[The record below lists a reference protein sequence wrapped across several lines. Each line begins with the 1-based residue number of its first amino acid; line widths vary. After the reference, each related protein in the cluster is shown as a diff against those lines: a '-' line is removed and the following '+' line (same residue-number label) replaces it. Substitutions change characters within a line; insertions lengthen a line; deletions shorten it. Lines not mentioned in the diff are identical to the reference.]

1 MTMNDSAR
9 LAASW
14 VEDPMPGTGR
24 RRPRADERSDA
35 RRLSLNGEWAFTLAP
50 TADGTGDTFGDPLLD
65 DSGWDRIRV
74 PAHWVLEGHG
84 QPLYTNTAFPIP
96 IDPPRV
102 PEENPTGDYR
112 RHFTLPEGWRHDDT
126 VLRFQGVDS
135 CGTVWLNG
143 VLLGHSK
150 GSRLPVEYEVGE
162 HLVAGDN
169 VLAVRVHRWSSGT
182 YLEDQD
188 MWWLP
193 GIFRDVDLL
202 ERPQGSIDDVQVTAR
217 YDHRDGVGVLR
228 VDTDIPGLV
237 DVPELGIRDLP
248 TGTATALPVE
258 PWSAEEPRLYTAR
271 LRPRPTDAA
280 PGVPETI
287 ELRIGFRTVAIEDG
301 RLLVNGVP
309 ILFRGV
315 NRHEHDQD
323 RGRSLDT
330 ETMRQD
336 ILLMK
341 QHNLNAVR
349 TSHYPPH
356 PDFLRLCDELGLWVV
371 EECDL
376 ETHGFIYTDW
386 AGNPP
391 TEPVWRDAMLDRVQ
405 RMVERDKNHPSVV
418 VWSMA
423 NESWV
428 GENFDV
434 LEQWIRERDPS
445 RPIMY
450 ERDPSYRNSDFSSLM
465 YPDQELLEAIGR
477 REEPTPAGVVAGSPD
492 DVRRR
497 RLPFLLCEYAHAM
510 GNGPGSLVDYQRI
523 LESSDRFCGGFVW
536 EWIDH
541 GFRST
546 DAAGREFVMHGGD
559 VAFRPNGGRYCL
571 DGLVF
576 ADRTPSPGLAELHAA
591 ISPVE
596 LRLDVHNSCS
606 CASNQDSGP
615 ASPRADTR
623 AGTASRSCGHQTAGT
638 LTVRNKHD
646 VRSLGHLA
654 LRWQLEDDGQVV
666 ANGELAT
673 PDVGARSEATVDLP
687 SDAPVA
693 ATGTD
698 PVSGAPVERWLTVR
712 AVLATDEPWAGAGH
726 EVAFGQVLIPGD
738 PTPEPHRGAVPPT
751 GARRVLAPVD
761 RTAGQRLTLGPASF
775 DARTG
780 RLRSLGAL
788 DLDGPILDIMR
799 APTENDRGQ
808 GPRNTAAASWKLT
821 GLDRFLHRT
830 DAVEHVEDLRGGTGL
845 RVHGRSAP
853 AAHGLGLRWTF
864 DWTMLGDALELSVTV
879 VPEGVWEHTP
889 IGDHLLT
896 LPRLGLRLGLP
907 SAYRRATWF
916 GRGPGESYVDSLAAA
931 RIGRFTS
938 TIDAMQTDY
947 PVPEENGNHVGTRWL
962 ELAGE
967 EVPTLRAEQLD
978 PAGFDF
984 TARRWTS
991 EALEEAR
998 HPQDL
1003 RDSGRVWLNLDHAQ
1017 QGLGSSSCGPALP
1030 ERYRVPV
1037 TETTFGVRLRT
1048 VTPDPAG

>member
-1 MTMNDSAR
+1 MSSTAERVAPKQAAIDRLGDHR

-14 VEDPMPGTGR
+14 VEDPVPGTGR
-24 RRPRADERSDA
+24 RAPRADERSDA
-35 RRLSLNGEWAFTLAP
+35 AKVSLNGEWAFTLSP
-50 TADGTGDTFGDPLLD
+50 TADGTGPGFSDPQLD
-65 DSGWDRIRV
+65 DTGWDRIRV

-84 QPLYTNTAFPIP
+84 QPLYTNTAMPIP

-112 RHFTLPEGWRHDDT
+112 RSFTLPDDWRRTGT
-126 VLRFQGVDS
+126 VLRFQGIDS

-143 VLLGHSK
+143 QLLGHSK
-150 GSRLPVEYEVGE
+150 GSRLPVEYEVGDRLRTGE
-162 HLVAGDN
+162 N

-193 GIFRDVDLL
+193 GIFRDVELL
-202 ERPQGSIDDVQVTAR
+202 ERPAGTIDDVFVHAR
-217 YDHRDGVGVLR
+217 YDHRDGIGVLR
-228 VDTDIPGLV
+228 VDTDVPGLV
-237 DVPELGIRDLP
+237 DVPELGIHGLP

-258 PWSAEEPRLYTAR
+258 PWSAEEPRLYTAL
-271 LRPRPTDAA
+271 LRARPTDETPA
-280 PGVPETI
+280 PAETI
-287 ELRIGFRTVAIEDG
+287 ALRVGFRTVSIEDG
-301 RLLVNGVP
+301 RFLVNGVP
-309 ILFRGV
+309 VLFRGV

-323 RGRSLDT
+323 RGRSLDV
-330 ETMRQD
+330 ETMRRD

-341 QHNLNAVR
+341 QHNINAVR

-356 PDFLRLCDELGLWVV
+356 PEFLRLCDELGLWVV

-391 TEPVWRDAMLDRVQ
+391 AEPIWREAMLDRIQ
-405 RMVERDKNHPSVV
+405 RMVERDKNQPSIV

-434 LEQWIRERDPS
+434 LERWIRDRDPS

-465 YPDQELLEAIGR
+465 YPDEELLAAIGR
-477 REEPTPAGVVAGSPD
+477 REEPTPTGVVAGSPD

-523 LESSDRFCGGFVW
+523 LEGSDRFCGGFVW

-546 DAAGREFVMHGGD
+546 DAAGNEFVMHGGD
-559 VAFRPNGGRYCL
+559 IAFRPNGGRYCL

-596 LRLDVHNSCS
+596 LLPDISRGVLD
-606 CASNQDSGP
+606 
-615 ASPRADTR
+615 
-623 AGTASRSCGHQTAGT
+623 
-638 LTVRNKHD
+638 VRNKYD
-646 VRSLGHLA
+646 VRSLAHLE
-654 LRWQLEDDGQVV
+654 LRWQVEDAGVVV
-666 ANGELAT
+666 ADG
-673 PDVGARSEATVDLP
+673 TVDLP
-687 SDAPVA
+687 SIGARSSGSVA
-693 ATGTD
+693 LPAEALLPPTGVD
-698 PVSGAPVERWLTVR
+698 PVSGMPLERWLSIR
-712 AVLATDEPWAGAGH
+712 AVLAADAPWAPAGH
-726 EVAFGQVLIPGD
+726 EITLGQAQISATPAAA
-738 PTPEPHRGAVPPT
+738 TPERPALSTPPRKHARAITAKTSDGALIQF
-751 GARRVLAPVD
+751 G
-761 RTAGQRLTLGPASF
+761 GGSF
-775 DARTG
+775 DPRTG
-780 RLRSLGAL
+780 RLRSLGTL
-788 DLDGPILDIMR
+788 QLVGPQLDIMR

-808 GPRNTAAASWKLT
+808 GSRNTAAASWKLT

-830 DAVEHVEDLRGGTGL
+830 DSVEQFDDGL
-845 RVHGRSAP
+845 RVFGRSAP

-864 DWTMLGDALELSVTV
+864 DWTAVGDALALAVTV
-879 VPEGVWEHTP
+879 VPEGIWEHTP
-889 IGDHLLT
+889 IGDHVLS

-907 SAYRRATWF
+907 VAYSEACWF

-938 TIDAMQTDY
+938 SIDALQTDY

-962 ELAGE
+962 ELRGGG
-967 EVPTLRAEQLD
+967 VPVLRAEQRF

-1003 RDSGRVWLNLDHAQ
+1003 RDSGRVWLNLDHGQ

-1030 ERYRVPV
+1030 DRYRVPV
-1037 TETTFGVRLRT
+1037 AETTFGVSLRVLDDRT
-1048 VTPDPAG
+1048 H

>member
-1 MTMNDSAR
+1 MNDSAG

-14 VEDPMPGTGR
+14 VEDPIPGTGR
-24 RRPRADERSDA
+24 RRPRADELSDA
-35 RRLSLNGEWAFTLAP
+35 RRLSLNGDWAFTLSP
-50 TADGTGDTFGDPLLD
+50 TADGTGDTVGDPSLD
-65 DSGWDRIRV
+65 DASWDRIRV

-112 RHFTLPEGWRHDDT
+112 RTFVLPVGWRRTDT

-150 GSRLPVEYEVGE
+150 GSRLPVEYDIGE
-162 HLVAGDN
+162 HLVSGEN

-202 ERPQGSIDDVQVTAR
+202 ERPAGAIDDVQVRAS
-217 YDHRDGVGVLR
+217 YDHRDGIGVLR
-228 VDTDIPGLV
+228 VDTDVPGLV

-258 PWSAEEPRLYTAR
+258 PWSAEVPRLYTAH
-271 LRPRPTDAA
+271 LRPRPTD
-280 PGVPETI
+280 ETPVAGETV

-301 RLLVNGVP
+301 RFLVNGVP
-309 ILFRGV
+309 VLFRGV

-341 QHNLNAVR
+341 QHNINAVR

-405 RMVERDKNHPSVV
+405 RMVERDKNHPSIV

-445 RPIMY
+445 RPILY

-497 RLPFLLCEYAHAM
+497 RLPFLLSEYAHAM

-546 DAAGREFVMHGGD
+546 DAAGNAFIMHGGD

-596 LRLDVHNSCS
+596 LLLDVHNSCS
-606 CASNQDSGP
+606 CPPNPNSDPDWREPDTA
-615 ASPRADTR
+615 ARATC
-623 AGTASRSCGHQTAGT
+623 RSCGRETGGT

-646 VRSLGHLA
+646 VRTLGHLA
-654 LRWQLEDDGQVV
+654 LRWQVEDDGIAV
-666 ANGELAT
+666 ASGELAM
-673 PDVGARSEATVDLP
+673 PSVDPRSQAIVDLP
-687 SDAPVA
+687 VA
-693 ATGTD
+693 ALAPTTVDVD

-712 AVLATDEPWAGAGH
+712 AVLAADEPWATAGH
-726 EVAFGQVLIPGD
+726 EVAFGQTRIAADRPTD
-738 PTPEPHRGAVPPT
+738 PTGVTGPVPT
-751 GARRVLAPVD
+751 TARRPLDHAD
-761 RTAGQRLTLGPASF
+761 RTPGHRITLGAGSF

-780 RLRSLGAL
+780 RLRALG
-788 DLDGPILDIMR
+788 DLEFDGPALDIMR

-830 DAVEHVEDLRGGTGL
+830 DAVERIDDGQGGGL
-845 RVHGRSAP
+845 RVSGRSAP

-864 DWTMLGDALELSVTV
+864 DWTDVGGALDLSVTV
-879 VPEGVWEHTP
+879 VPEGIWEHTP
-889 IGDHLLT
+889 IGDHVLT

-907 SAYRRATWF
+907 GSYTDATWF

-931 RIGRFTS
+931 RVGRFTS
-938 TIDAMQTDY
+938 SVDGLQTDY
-947 PVPEENGNHVGTRWL
+947 PVPEENGNHVGTRWV
-962 ELAGE
+962 ELTGDGL
-967 EVPTLRAEQLD
+967 PTLRAEQLQD
-978 PAGFDF
+978 TGFDF

-1037 TETTFGVRLRT
+1037 AETTFGVRLRT
-1048 VTPDPAG
+1048 LTPAPAG

>member
-1 MTMNDSAR
+1 MNDSAR

-14 VEDPMPGTGR
+14 VEDPIPGTGR
-24 RRPRADERSDA
+24 RRPRADELSDT

-50 TADGTGDTFGDPLLD
+50 TADGTGDTFGDPHLD

-237 DVPELGIRDLP
+237 DVPKLGIRDLP

-258 PWSAEEPRLYTAR
+258 PWSAEEPRLYTAT

-280 PGVPETI
+280 PDVPETI

-315 NRHEHDQD
+315 NRHEHDQH

-405 RMVERDKNHPSVV
+405 RMVERDKNHPSIV

-445 RPIMY
+445 RPMMY

-477 REEPTPAGVVAGSPD
+477 REEPTPAGVVPGSPD

-596 LRLDVHNSCS
+596 LLLDVHNSCS
-606 CASNQDSGP
+606 CASNRDSGP

-687 SDAPVA
+687 SDALVA

-738 PTPEPHRGAVPPT
+738 PAPEPHRGAVPPN

-761 RTAGQRLTLGPASF
+761 RTAGQRIALGPASF

-788 DLDGPILDIMR
+788 DLEGPVLDIMR

-830 DAVEHVEDLRGGTGL
+830 DAVERIEDRLGGTGL
-845 RVHGRSAP
+845 RVRGRSAP

-864 DWTMLGDALELSVTV
+864 DWTTLGDALELSVTI

-889 IGDHLLT
+889 IGDHMLT

-907 SAYRRATWF
+907 SAYHRATWF

-931 RIGRFTS
+931 RFGRFTS
-938 TIDAMQTDY
+938 SIDALQTDY

-1048 VTPDPAG
+1048 VTPGPAG

>member
-1 MTMNDSAR
+1 MNDSAG

-14 VEDPMPGTGR
+14 VEDPIPGTGR
-24 RRPRADERSDA
+24 RRPRADELSDA
-35 RRLSLNGEWAFTLAP
+35 RRLSLNGDWAFTLSP
-50 TADGTGDTFGDPLLD
+50 TADGTGDTFGDPSLD
-65 DSGWDRIRV
+65 DSSWDRIRV

-112 RHFTLPEGWRHDDT
+112 RTFILPVGWRRTDT

-150 GSRLPVEYEVGE
+150 GSRLPVEYDVGE
-162 HLVAGDN
+162 HLVAGEN

-202 ERPQGSIDDVQVTAR
+202 ERPAGAIDDVQVRAS
-217 YDHRDGVGVLR
+217 YDHRDGIGVLR
-228 VDTDIPGLV
+228 VDTDVPGLV

-258 PWSAEEPRLYTAR
+258 PWSAEVPRLYTAH
-271 LRPRPTDAA
+271 LRPRPTD
-280 PGVPETI
+280 ETPVAGETV
-287 ELRIGFRTVAIEDG
+287 ELRIGFRTVSIEDG
-301 RLLVNGVP
+301 RFLVNGVP
-309 ILFRGV
+309 VLFRGV

-323 RGRSLDT
+323 RGRSLDR

-341 QHNLNAVR
+341 QHNINAVR

-405 RMVERDKNHPSVV
+405 RMVERDKNHPSIV

-465 YPDQELLEAIGR
+465 YPDEELLEAIGR

-546 DAAGREFVMHGGD
+546 DAAGNEFVMHGGD

-596 LRLDVHNSCS
+596 LLLDVHSSCS
-606 CASNQDSGP
+606 CGARRRTGPDS
-615 ASPRADTR
+615 RQADT
-623 AGTASRSCGHQTAGT
+623 AIGAICRSCGRQAGGT
-638 LTVRNKHD
+638 LTVRNKYD
-646 VRSLGHLA
+646 VRSLDHLA
-654 LRWQLEDDGQVV
+654 LRWVMEDDGIAV
-666 ANGELAT
+666 ASGELEMPA
-673 PDVGARSEATVDLP
+673 VGARSAATVDLP
-687 SDAPVA
+687 AEALVPTAVDV
-693 ATGTD
+693 D

-712 AVLATDEPWAGAGH
+712 AVLAADELWASAGH
-726 EVAFGQVLIPGD
+726 EVAFGQARIVADRPAD
-738 PTPEPHRGAVPPT
+738 PTGITAPVPT
-751 GARRVLAPVD
+751 TARRPLAHGD
-761 RTAGQRLTLGPASF
+761 RTPGHRITLGAGSF

-780 RLRSLGAL
+780 RLVTLGDL
-788 DLDGPILDIMR
+788 ELDGPVLDIMR

-830 DAVEHVEDLRGGTGL
+830 DAVERIDDGQGGGL
-845 RVHGRSAP
+845 RVSGRSAP

-864 DWTMLGDALELSVTV
+864 DWTDVGGALDLSVTV
-879 VPEGVWEHTP
+879 VPEGIWEHTP
-889 IGDHLLT
+889 IGDHVLT

-907 SAYRRATWF
+907 GRYRDASWF

-931 RIGRFTS
+931 RVGRFTS
-938 TIDAMQTDY
+938 SVDGLQTDY
-947 PVPEENGNHVGTRWL
+947 PVPEENGNHVGTRWV
-962 ELAGE
+962 ELTGDGL
-967 EVPTLRAEQLD
+967 PTLRAEQLQD
-978 PAGFDF
+978 TGFDF

-1003 RDSGRVWLNLDHAQ
+1003 RDSDRVWLNLDHAQ

-1037 TETTFGVRLRT
+1037 AETTFGVRLRT
-1048 VTPDPAG
+1048 LTPAPAG

>member
-1 MTMNDSAR
+1 MNDSAG

-14 VEDPMPGTGR
+14 VEDPIPGTGR
-24 RRPRADERSDA
+24 RRPRADELSDA
-35 RRLSLNGEWAFTLAP
+35 RRLSLNGDWAFTLSP
-50 TADGTGDTFGDPLLD
+50 TADGTGDTFGDPSLD
-65 DSGWDRIRV
+65 DSSWDRIRV

-112 RHFTLPEGWRHDDT
+112 RTFTLPEDWRRSDT

-150 GSRLPVEYEVGE
+150 GSRLPVEYDVGE
-162 HLVAGDN
+162 HLVSGEN

-202 ERPQGSIDDVQVTAR
+202 ERPAGAIDDVQVR
-217 YDHRDGVGVLR
+217 VSYDHRDGIGVLR
-228 VDTDIPGLV
+228 VDTDVPGLV

-258 PWSAEEPRLYTAR
+258 PWSAEVPRLYTAH
-271 LRPRPTDAA
+271 LRPRPTD
-280 PGVPETI
+280 ETPVAGETV
-287 ELRIGFRTVAIEDG
+287 ELRIGFRTVSIEDG
-301 RLLVNGVP
+301 RFLVNGVP
-309 ILFRGV
+309 VLFRGV

-405 RMVERDKNHPSVV
+405 RMVERDKNHPSIV

-546 DAAGREFVMHGGD
+546 DAAGNAFVMHGGD

-596 LRLDVHNSCS
+596 LL
-606 CASNQDSGP
+606 
-615 ASPRADTR
+615 ADAT
-623 AGTASRSCGHQTAGT
+623 TGT

-646 VRSLGHLA
+646 MRSLDHLA
-654 LRWQLEDDGQVV
+654 LRWQLEDDGLVV
-666 ANGELAT
+666 ASGALTT
-673 PDVGARSEATVDLP
+673 PSVDPRSAATVDLP
-687 SDAPVA
+687 AE
-693 ATGTD
+693 ATVPTAGVD

-712 AVLATDEPWAGAGH
+712 AVLAADEPWAPAGH
-726 EVAFGQVLIPGD
+726 EVAFGQARIAADRPAD
-738 PTPEPHRGAVPPT
+738 PTGVTAPVPAA
-751 GARRVLAPVD
+751 ARRPLAHAN
-761 RTAGQRLTLGPASF
+761 RTPGHRITLGAGSF

-780 RLRSLGAL
+780 RLRALG
-788 DLDGPILDIMR
+788 DLEFDGPVLDIMR

-830 DAVEHVEDLRGGTGL
+830 DAVERIDDGQGGGL
-845 RVHGRSAP
+845 RVSGRSAP

-864 DWTMLGDALELSVTV
+864 DWTDVGGALDLSVTV
-879 VPEGVWEHTP
+879 VPEGIWEHTP
-889 IGDHLLT
+889 IGDHVLT

-907 SAYRRATWF
+907 GSYTDATWF

-931 RIGRFTS
+931 RVGRFTS
-938 TIDAMQTDY
+938 SVDGLQTDY
-947 PVPEENGNHVGTRWL
+947 PVPEENGNHVGTRWV
-962 ELAGE
+962 ELTGDGL
-967 EVPTLRAEQLD
+967 PTLRAEQLQD
-978 PAGFDF
+978 TGFDF

-1017 QGLGSSSCGPALP
+1017 QGIGSSSCGPALP

-1037 TETTFGVRLRT
+1037 AETTFGVRLRT
-1048 VTPDPAG
+1048 LTPDPAG

>member
-1 MTMNDSAR
+1 MNDSAL

-14 VEDPMPGTGR
+14 VEDPVPGSGR
-24 RRPRADERSDA
+24 RKPRADERSDA
-35 RRLSLNGEWAFTLAP
+35 ARVSLNGDWAFTLSP
-50 TADGTGDTFGDPLLD
+50 TADGTGPGFSDPALD
-65 DSGWDRIRV
+65 DTGWDRIRV

-84 QPLYTNTAFPIP
+84 TPLYTNTALPIP

-112 RHFTLPEGWRHDDT
+112 RTFILPDDWRTTGT
-126 VLRFQGVDS
+126 VLRFQGIDS

-143 VLLGHSK
+143 ALLGHSK
-150 GSRLPVEYEVGE
+150 GSRLPVEYEVGD
-162 HLVAGDN
+162 HLVPGEN

-193 GIFRDVDLL
+193 GIFRDVELL
-202 ERPQGSIDDVQVTAR
+202 ERPAGAIDDVFVHAR
-217 YDHRDGVGVLR
+217 YDHRDGIGVLR
-228 VDTDIPGLV
+228 VDTDVPGLV
-237 DVPELGIRDLP
+237 DLPELGIHGLP

-258 PWSAEEPRLYTAR
+258 PWSAEDPRLYTAQ
-271 LRPRPTDAA
+271 LRTRPTDGT
-280 PGVPETI
+280 PGVGETI
-287 ELRIGFRTVAIEDG
+287 ELRVGFRTVSVEDG
-301 RLLVNGVP
+301 RFLVNGVP
-309 ILFRGV
+309 VLFRGV

-323 RGRSLDT
+323 RGRSLDV
-330 ETMRQD
+330 ETMRRD

-341 QHNLNAVR
+341 QHNINAVR

-356 PDFLRLCDELGLWVV
+356 PEFLRLCDELGLWVV

-391 TEPVWRDAMLDRVQ
+391 TEPIWRDAMLDRIE
-405 RMVERDKNHPSVV
+405 RMVERDKNHPSIV

-434 LEQWIRERDPS
+434 LEQWIRDRDPS

-546 DAAGREFVMHGGD
+546 DAAGKEFVMHGGD

-596 LRLDVHNSCS
+596 LLLDVHNSCS
-606 CASNQDSGP
+606 CNASQTPALDS
-615 ASPRADTR
+615 READT
-623 AGTASRSCGHQTAGT
+623 AIGAVCRSCGRQGGGT
-638 LTVRNKHD
+638 LTVRNKYD
-646 VRSLGHLA
+646 VRSLDHLA
-654 LRWQLEDDGQVV
+654 LRWVVEDDGV
-666 ANGELAT
+666 AVASGELAT
-673 PDVGARSEATVDLP
+673 PSIDPRSAATVDLP
-687 SDAPVA
+687 AEALVPTTDS
-693 ATGTD
+693 D
-698 PVSGAPVERWLTVR
+698 PVSGASVERWLTVR
-712 AVLATDEPWAGAGH
+712 AVLAADEPWAAAGH
-726 EVAFGQVLIPGD
+726 EVAFGQAQIAADRPAD
-738 PTPEPHRGAVPPT
+738 PTGVTAPVPRAVIR
-751 GARRVLAPVD
+751 AAAPVD
-761 RTAGQRLTLGPASF
+761 RTPGQRITLGDASF

-780 RLRSLGAL
+780 RLRTLGDL
-788 DLDGPILDIMR
+788 HLDGPVLDIMR

-830 DAVEHVEDLRGGTGL
+830 DAVELLDERL
-845 RVHGRSAP
+845 RVSGRSAP

-864 DWTMLGDALELSVTV
+864 DWTRVDDAVELAVTV

-889 IGDHLLT
+889 IGDHVLT

-907 SAYRRATWF
+907 GTYRDATWF

-931 RIGRFTS
+931 RIGRFS
-938 TIDAMQTDY
+938 SSVDGLQTDY
-947 PVPEENGNHVGTRWL
+947 PVPEENGNHVGTRWV
-962 ELAGE
+962 ELRGDE
-967 EVPTLRAEQLD
+967 LPVLRAEQVSAD
-978 PAGFDF
+978 GFDF

-1003 RDSGRVWLNLDHAQ
+1003 RDSGRVWLNLDHGQ

-1037 TETTFGVRLRT
+1037 QETRFGVRLR
-1048 VTPDPAG
+1048 VLP